1 LIASALFTEYRQ
13 AAGAAFFASGIFGA
27 AVPGAFI
34 FFIANTL
41 MPGGTWLCWSPCMAL
56 YLAFDEHYVSAG
68 RDYWTA
74 LAVVLILALAGIAGA
89 CLLLPRVWRDETPF
103 NPLAAWLARKRK
115 KGLAGAPP
123 EPRLALADMDPFLWL
138 GLRNANAKRSTRIA
152 LIMMAPLVIWF
163 FTTSTIGFKT
173 IDNVLSKSVWAM
185 VVWTAIMLGFAS
197 HVLFKFRMAFDACA
211 RLNEDRA
218 SGALEL
224 LLATPVEDTAMISG
238 HRAAAKKKFQEALKN
253 LFAFNIFIAT
263 LSAICH
269 EQVDI
274 GKSEIPLFVLIFLG
288 GAVLLVL
295 DSWAIFW
302 VGAWQ
307 GFKSRNLNRA
317 VLVTLGQVTGP
328 GWLALPL
335 LILAF
340 SSFRSSG
347 SGFTVILLWMMFN
360 ALVAAVA
367 GSRARAKLA
376 PGLRALM
383 QRDERPR

>member
-1 LIASALFTEYRQ
+1 
-13 AAGAAFFASGIFGA
+13 
-27 AVPGAFI
+27 
-34 FFIANTL
+34 
-41 MPGGTWLCWSPCMAL
+41 MPV
-56 YLAFDEHYVSAG
+56 D
-68 RDYWTA
+68 D
-74 LAVVLILALAGIAGA
+74 
-89 CLLLPRVWRDETPF
+89 
-103 NPLAAWLARKRK
+103 
-115 KGLAGAPP
+115 GAPP